1 MVEEQC
7 LLKWKKPF
15 SFLYTVSLYTN
26 SGASSCFQTPVCSTC
41 LKDKF
46 NPWIL
51 WKISSVQAV
60 QHSDE
65 QLKL

>member
-7 LLKWKKPF
+7 LLKWKQPF

-26 SGASSCFQTPVCSTC
+26 SGASSCFQSPVCFSC

-46 NPWIL
+46 SPSIL
-51 WKISSVQAV
+51 TLLDLIN
-60 QHSDE
+60 
-65 QLKL
+65 LCF